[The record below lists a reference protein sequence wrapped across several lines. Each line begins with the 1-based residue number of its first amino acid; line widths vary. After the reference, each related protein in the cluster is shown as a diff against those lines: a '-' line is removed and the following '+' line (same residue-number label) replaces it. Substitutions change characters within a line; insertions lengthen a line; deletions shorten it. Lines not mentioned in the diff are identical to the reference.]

1 MKKCFKSL
9 TNVLT
14 VFLVLVSANPIVEHH
29 TFQLSVLGVS
39 FDAGIPLPFNLILQ
53 RHQSLLVDIIGTR

>member
-14 VFLVLVSANPIVEHH
+14 VFLVLVSANPVVEHY
-29 TFQLSVLGVS
+29 TFQLGVLGVG
-39 FDAGIPLPFNLILQ
+39 FDAGIPLPFNFILQ